1 MKKWIRDN
9 RSMSVVLFGIVFII
23 CTILFFP
30 KSRVID
36 FLFYEEVPVKV
47 DVIVLLSGDSFRMQ
61 KAAELYKAGYADKV
75 LLTNALASGSTI
87 EYAESFGIPR
97 DALLTENEATSTFEN
112 ALYSKDILLLQGFDS
127 AIVVT
132 SNYHMRRSKLAYDRV
147 FHDTDISF
155 TYVPYHHEDITRD
168 SWGENKTTFKR
179 EYRKL
184 IGGYFLYR
192 EGFLD
197 PLREKLEEDDMEEI

>member
-9 RSMSVVLFGIVFII
+9 RSLSVVLFGIVFII

-36 FLFYEEVPVKV
+36 FLFYEEAPVKV
-47 DVIVLLSGDSFRMQ
+47 DVIVLLSGDSYRME

-75 LLTNALASGSTI
+75 LLTNALARGSTI

-112 ALYSKDILLLQGFDS
+112 ALYSKDILLEQGFDS

-147 FHDTDISF
+147 FRDTNISF
-155 TYVPYHHEDITRD
+155 TYIPYHHEDITRD

-192 EGFLD
+192 EGYLD

>member
-9 RSMSVVLFGIVFII
+9 RSISVVLFGIVFII

-30 KSRVID
+30 KSRIID

-47 DVIVLLSGDSFRMQ
+47 DVIILLSGDSFRME

-75 LLTNALASGSTI
+75 LLTNALASGSTT

-97 DALLTENEATSTFEN
+97 DALLVENEATSTFEN

-147 FHDTDISF
+147 FRDTNISF
-155 TYVPYHHEDITRD
+155 TYVPYQHDDITRG
-168 SWGENKTTFKR
+168 SWEENKTIFKR

-192 EGFLD
+192 EGFLN
-197 PLREKLEEDDMEEI
+197 PLREKLEEDDMKEI

>member
-36 FLFYEEVPVKV
+36 FLFYEEDPVKV

-132 SNYHMRRSKLAYDRV
+132 SNYHMRRSKLAYERV
-147 FHDTDISF
+147 FHDTNISF

-168 SWGENKTTFKR
+168 SWRENKTTFKR

-197 PLREKLEEDDMEEI
+197 TLREKLEEDDMEEI

>member
-47 DVIVLLSGDSFRMQ
+47 DVIVLLSGDSFRME